1 MRLAHVSAALA
12 LAVTC
17 GIGSVAAQSIEDT
30 VAARQGQFKLLSA
43 HVGPLIGM
51 AQGDIEYDAETAQI
65 AADNLARLAGLDQT
79 LLWPEGSDTA
89 SIDGT
94 RALPAIWEDP
104 DGFVARLTALQEGT
118 AAMQDA
124 AGQGLDEMRAALG
137 GVGGAC
143 SACHEDY
150 RAPN

>member
-1 MRLAHVSAALA
+1 MRLAHVAAALA

-17 GIGSVAAQSIEDT
+17 GAGSVAAQSIEDT
-30 VAARQGQFKLLSA
+30 VAARQGQFKLFAA
-43 HVGPLIGM
+43 HVGPLVGM
-51 AQGDIEYDAETAQI
+51 AQGNIEYDAETAQI
-65 AADNLARLAGLDQT
+65 AADNLARLTGLDQT
-79 LLWPEGSDTA
+79 FLWPEGSDNM

-94 RALPAIWEDP
+94 RALPVIWDDP

-118 AAMQDA
+118 AAMQAA
-124 AGQGLDEMRAALG
+124 AGDGLDALRGALG

-143 SACHEDY
+143 SACHEDF